1 LRLKSFFHGSS
12 QIRQFRECGPKTKEC
27 CSKPSISGRNTIPVR
42 DFLDNWQTA
51 GEYDVSQ
58 RRSWSPKGTNMFS
71 LRDLILENQSHMG
84 SSEILNRVDSLIDDL
99 LNDSNLSSSSLAAI
113 LMAARESV
121 RDGYHVALAR
131 RTWDA
136 SNDLKL
142 RQCPGE
148 HDVLKSC

>member
-1 LRLKSFFHGSS
+1 MCSVRGLR
-12 QIRQFRECGPKTKEC
+12 
-27 CSKPSISGRNTIPVR
+27 
-42 DFLDNWQTA
+42 
-51 GEYDVSQ
+51 
-58 RRSWSPKGTNMFS
+58 
-71 LRDLILENQSHMG
+71 LENQPHMV
-84 SSEILNRVDSLIDDL
+84 SSEILDRVDSLIDDL